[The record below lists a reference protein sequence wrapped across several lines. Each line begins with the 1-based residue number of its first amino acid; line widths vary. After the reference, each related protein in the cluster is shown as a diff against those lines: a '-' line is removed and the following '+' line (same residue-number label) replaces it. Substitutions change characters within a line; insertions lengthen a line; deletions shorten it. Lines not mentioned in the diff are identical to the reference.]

1 MAVRAGELDAAS
13 AFVRA
18 AETLARQNPHVTSF
32 LAAGAHAR
40 GLIEDDEE
48 LLREAVGNAANSE
61 ARLLEA
67 AAREDL
73 GRVLSSAADKREAI
87 GQLEAAYEIYLN
99 AGAHRDTA
107 RVRGALR
114 PLGVRK
120 RRSSVARPQHGWG
133 SLTKSEAAVVELVAH
148 GMTNR
153 QAANELFLSPATINT
168 HLVHAFAKLG
178 IRSRVELARIAAERA
193 LVPNES

>member
-1 MAVRAGELDAAS
+1 VS
-13 AFVRA
+13 
-18 AETLARQNPHVTSF
+18 SF

-40 GLIEDDEE
+40 GLIEGNEE
-48 LLREAVGNAANSE
+48 LLRHAVEKAASSE
-61 ARLLEA
+61 ATLLEA

-73 GRVLSSAADKREAI
+73 GRVLSNAPDKREAI
-87 GQLEAAYEIYLN
+87 GQLDAAYEIYLH

-114 PLGVRK
+114 ALGIRK
-120 RRSSVARPQHGWG
+120 RRSSVARPKQGWG
-133 SLTKSEAAVVELVAH
+133 SLTRSEAAVVELVAH

-168 HLVHAFAKLG
+168 HLVHAFTKLG

-193 LVPNES
+193 RSSA